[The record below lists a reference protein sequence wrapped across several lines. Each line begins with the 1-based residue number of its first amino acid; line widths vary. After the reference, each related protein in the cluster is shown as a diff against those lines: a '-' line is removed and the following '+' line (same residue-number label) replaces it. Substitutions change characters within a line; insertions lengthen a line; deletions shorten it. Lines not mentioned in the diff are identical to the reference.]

1 MGVPQV
7 VRSRASWLP
16 LLPAAGLGSE
26 PSPKSDSFTEPSAH
40 RGQVCGWWVG
50 WGGEGWM
57 DAVGAIWS

>member
-40 RGQVCGWWVG
+40 RGAGVCVVG
-50 WGGEGWM
+50 GVGGGGRAAWM
-57 DAVGAIWS
+57 R